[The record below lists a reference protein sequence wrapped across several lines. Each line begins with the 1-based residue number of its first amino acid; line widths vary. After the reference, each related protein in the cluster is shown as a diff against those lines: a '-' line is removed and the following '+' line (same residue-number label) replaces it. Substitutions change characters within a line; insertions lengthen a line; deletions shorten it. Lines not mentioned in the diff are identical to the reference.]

1 MCAALLILGYYIN
14 HKKLYRLMKNANLLK
29 ERHWKVA
36 KEYAKHRI
44 VTPEKPLILMEM
56 DIKLEWTAELRRY
69 AFTLAII
76 NTFTRVV
83 LYRNTRYTMKATL
96 VKAAIEHVII
106 NYLQP
111 TDMKTQD
118 IHIEIRNDNG
128 PQFVAKIIQELFK

>member
-1 MCAALLILGYYIN
+1 
-14 HKKLYRLMKNANLLK
+14 
-29 ERHWKVA
+29 
-36 KEYAKHRI
+36 
-44 VTPEKPLILMEM
+44 MEM